1 MNVADAAHS
10 VVHDYPGGAES
21 LAPRVG
27 IGAAVLRSK
36 VNPNI
41 STHHLSLIEASKLTG
56 LTGDMRILHAL
67 AAEHGRVVVTPA
79 DGDDASDMAVLEVIA
94 AMWSTNGDLGTA
106 VHRALADGVLT
117 SVELAVI
124 EDAAIKHQQK
134 IASLLHRLKAMAQ
147 PEAGTDA

>member
-1 MNVADAAHS
+1 MNVADAAHC

-27 IGAAVLRSK
+27 VGAAVLRSK
-36 VNPNI
+36 VNPNTV
-41 STHHLSLIEASKLTG
+41 THHLSMLEASRLTG
-56 LTGDMRILHAL
+56 LTNDMRILHAF

-79 DGDDASDMAVLEVIA
+79 DGDDASDMAVLEVMA

-106 VHRALADGVLT
+106 VHKALADGVLT
-117 SVELAVI
+117 GAELAVI
-124 EDAAIKHQQK
+124 EEAAIRHQQK

-147 PEAGTDA
+147 PEPGNHA

>member
-10 VVHDYPGGAES
+10 VVHDYAGGAES

-36 VNPNI
+36 VNPNTQ
-41 STHHLSLIEASKLTG
+41 THHLSLLEASRITG
-56 LTGDMRILHAL
+56 LTDDMRILHAF
-67 AAEHGRVVVTPA
+67 AAEHGRVVVKPGDA
-79 DGDDASDMAVLEVIA
+79 DDASDMAVLEVIA

-117 SVELAVI
+117 TAELALI
-124 EDAAIKHQQK
+124 KAAAVSHQQK
-134 IASLLHRLKAMAQ
+134 IASLLHRLEAMAE
-147 PEAGTDA
+147 PESVDA